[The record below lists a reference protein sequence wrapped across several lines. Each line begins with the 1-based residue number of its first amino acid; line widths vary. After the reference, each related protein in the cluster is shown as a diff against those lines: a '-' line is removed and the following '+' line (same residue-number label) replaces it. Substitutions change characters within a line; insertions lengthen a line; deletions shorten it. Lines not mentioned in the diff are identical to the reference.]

1 MEKIVT
7 AIVIENDKNKINHI
21 KNTISELG
29 NKIHITKFADNI
41 ENGIS
46 AIDKYH
52 PDIIFLDV
60 NMTDEAGNTLL
71 DRIDK
76 FQFDII
82 ILDNHEF
89 YRMIAKD
96 SQKGGFI
103 IKKIA
108 ISELTNL

>member
-1 MEKIVT
+1 
-7 AIVIENDKNKINHI
+7 
-21 KNTISELG
+21 
-29 NKIHITKFADNI
+29 
-41 ENGIS
+41 
-46 AIDKYH
+46 
-52 PDIIFLDV
+52 
-60 NMTDEAGNTLL
+60 MTDEAGNTLL